1 MKEKLAK
8 FASAA
13 GNYVSDYR
21 TYVPAFSGAA
31 LSFFLLVLI
40 VPATTMIALTAYIFR
55 VDLSLLNAVLT
66 EYLGEFADI
75 VVSVLENASF
85 SLGSIIILAISIYAI
100 SRAVG
105 MIYQISKKM
114 FPTDKYNN
122 ENIIFYY
129 IYVISITVVLLLM
142 FSSFIVVIGLGPIA
156 RVFNIFYGY
165 IVFRTILFAI
175 MAFIFFF
182 ILYKMIPRTK
192 IYAEDIARGALFTTI
207 GLGGFYIFVLIY
219 FHFANFSNV
228 YGPLGSLILILFV
241 FNWGSEIFY
250 IGMYVIHLRV
260 QMRIE
265 KRTQIVTIKDITAR
279 GIGIT
284 RVFGKRC
291 MVPNAFPG
299 EEVEIH
305 VDKDRGRVLRAHV
318 TRVLTRSDMRTH
330 AECGQAEKC
339 NGCSLQFMKYYDQI
353 EFKQRLV
360 KESIAKNTSFAYGD
374 DIVMPVMPANDIL
387 GYQQYAAFPI
397 FGYFDKVYIGIPD
410 KRGDNHIYKSNCP
423 LQDRMINTVMMQIEF
438 IFNYYDCHAYDR
450 KTQTGLRYLIVKKI
464 EEDIHVIIVTGKD
477 GLPSKVV
484 DEIGDIKEIDGLF
497 ISINTSRNPLN
508 YEDNIQ
514 KIYGEEYLRY
524 HYQGDEY
531 ILSAGSYVFISPEME
546 DNTIQLLKD
555 MLDPEDRVLSA
566 YCKSGILEMQ
576 LYNEHIVAI
585 DDLKCNIED
594 ARANAKRLGKN
605 NIEFICKNVEGE
617 VVNQLQH
624 GNYDSII
631 LHLRTRTIGMGTLQ
645 ALFQTES
652 LRNIY
657 FISDD
662 PSIFMESMKSADYS
676 LKRLDAFELQIV
688 WCVDKEPYTSRVE
701 TLFHFYKPE
710 NFIEKLRLKSSNNRA
725 RTKAEKQA
733 QEQD

>member
-1 MKEKLAK
+1 MKDKIGK
-8 FASAA
+8 YASIAA
-13 GNYVSDYR
+13 NYVSDYR

-40 VPATTMIALTAYIFR
+40 VPATTIIALTASIFN
-55 VDLSLLNAVLT
+55 VDLSILTTVLQ
-66 EYLGEFADI
+66 EYLGEFASI
-75 VVSVLENASF
+75 VTSVLENASF
-85 SLGSIIILAISIYAI
+85 SFSSVVILAISIYAI

-105 MIYQISKKM
+105 MIYQISKRM

-129 IYVISITVVLLLM
+129 VYVISVTVVLLAM
-142 FSSFIVVIGLGPIA
+142 FSTMIVVIGLGPIA

-165 IVFRTILFAI
+165 IVFRVVLFAI
-175 MAFIFFF
+175 IAFFF
-182 ILYKMIPRTK
+182 FFVLYKIIPRTT

-207 GLGGFYIFVLIY
+207 GLGGFYIFVMIY

-228 YGPLGSLILILFV
+228 YGPLASLILILFV

-260 QMRIE
+260 LMRSE
-265 KRTQIVTIKDITAR
+265 KRTQVVTIRDITAR
-279 GIGIT
+279 GVGIT

-305 VDKDRGRVLRAHV
+305 VDKDRGRVLKAHV
-318 TRVLTRSDMRTH
+318 TRVLTRSEKRTH

-360 KESIAKNTSFAYGD
+360 KESIAKNTNFRYD
-374 DIVMPVMPANDIL
+374 DDVVMPVMPANDIL

-410 KRGDNHIYKSNCP
+410 KKGDNHIYKSNCP
-423 LQDRMINTVMMQIEF
+423 LQDRMINRVMTQIEF

-450 KTQTGLRYLIVKKI
+450 KTKNGLRYLIVKKI
-464 EEDIHVIIVTGKD
+464 EEDIHVIIVTGAD
-477 GLPSKVV
+477 GVPEKALK
-484 DEIGDIKEIDGLF
+484 EIGDIDEIDGLF
-497 ISINTSRNPLN
+497 ISINTARNPLN
-508 YEDNIQ
+508 YEDKIQ
-514 KIYGEEYLRY
+514 KIYGEDYLRY

-555 MLDPEDRVLSA
+555 MLNPEDRVLSA

-576 LYNEHIVAI
+576 LLNEKIVAI

-594 ARANAKRLGKN
+594 AANNAKRLGKD
-605 NIEFICKNVEGE
+605 NIQFICKNVEGE
-617 VVNQLQH
+617 IVNQLQH
-624 GNYDSII
+624 GNFDSII
-631 LHLRTRTIGMGTLQ
+631 LHLRDRIITMGTLQ
-645 ALFQTES
+645 ALFQSES
-652 LRNIY
+652 IKNIY

-662 PSIFMESMKSADYS
+662 PSIFMQSMKSADFS
-676 LKRLDAFELQIV
+676 LKRLDAFILEIV

-701 TLFHFYKPE
+701 TLFHFYK
-710 NFIEKLRLKSSNNRA
+710 A
-725 RTKAEKQA
+725 
-733 QEQD
+733 